1 MCFGTFSRQGAVA
14 LATIY
19 PCAEYASSR
28 SVYYRMKT
36 KFLYDNKKK
45 GHAAHP
51 EMKSMSFFYSKKFIS
66 LFQRNLFLCALFCN
80 CVHLSFDSSL
90 VAKVMM
96 TGYVEVIVKLVN
108 KRNAG
113 RDVQLC
119 DFILRDVV
127 QIFNQSTQRVA
138 VSCDQ
143 NLLCQPACPSLMF
156 SS

>member
-1 MCFGTFSRQGAVA
+1 
-14 LATIY
+14 
-19 PCAEYASSR
+19 
-28 SVYYRMKT
+28 
-36 KFLYDNKKK
+36 
-45 GHAAHP
+45 
-51 EMKSMSFFYSKKFIS
+51 MSFFFIQRN
-66 LFQRNLFLCALFCN
+66 LFLRNLFLCALFCN

-113 RDVQLC
+113 GMFSSVISFSEMLSRY
-119 DFILRDVV
+119 
-127 QIFNQSTQRVA
+127 FNQSTQRVA

>member
-1 MCFGTFSRQGAVA
+1 
-14 LATIY
+14 
-19 PCAEYASSR
+19 
-28 SVYYRMKT
+28 
-36 KFLYDNKKK
+36 
-45 GHAAHP
+45 
-51 EMKSMSFFYSKKFIS
+51 
-66 LFQRNLFLCALFCN
+66 
-80 CVHLSFDSSL
+80 
-90 VAKVMM
+90 MM

-143 NLLCQPACPSLMF
+143 NLLASQHVLLDVLFIERNYSCDGVL
-156 SS
+156 